1 MIDAVQTTR
10 ATYARIAEQF
20 AGIQAQPSPQIEA
33 DLDFLATGLPGGLV
47 ADVGCGPGRD
57 TAKLRS
63 RGLRVVGLDLSDA
76 MLRAGGLP
84 GVAQADM
91 RVLPLRT
98 GSLNGIWCQAA
109 LLHIPHRYAHQVLSE
124 FARTVRPGGL
134 LHISVGDG
142 DGERYEVAENY
153 GSDGRRWFAYYREDG
168 LRERLSAAGFEVFDV
183 ARWEHYRPWLR
194 VRARRTPM

>member
-1 MIDAVQTTR
+1 MIDAVQTTM
-10 ATYARIAEQF
+10 ATYARIAQQF
-20 AGIQAQPSPQIEA
+20 AGLQAKGSPQIEA
-33 DLDFLATGLPGGLV
+33 DRDFLAAGLPRGLV

-57 TAKLRS
+57 TAELRT

-91 RVLPLRT
+91 RALPLRD
-98 GSLNGIWCQAA
+98 GSLDGIWCQAA
-109 LLHIPHRYAHQVLSE
+109 LLHIPHGYAQRVLSE

-134 LHISVGDG
+134 LHISVGEG
-142 DGERYEVAENY
+142 DGEGYEVAENY

-168 LRERLSAAGFEVFDV
+168 LTERLGAAGFEVFDV
-183 ARWEHYRPWLR
+183 ARWEYYRPWLR